1 MEENTSR
8 PPGLVLTVV
17 VGRIERREEGFICQD
32 QQHPTNNQ
40 SFKTG
45 NAMLSGRKVN
55 KNFFLEMK
63 MISPIFFFERFSFWI
78 LEMSSSGLWRLVD
91 FLLLPSFLGGKEGE
105 TV

>member
-8 PPGLVLTVV
+8 PPGLVLNS
-17 VGRIERREEGFICQD
+17 RSWENERREEGFICQD

-55 KNFFLEMK
+55 KNFFLEM
-63 MISPIFFFERFSFWI
+63 
-78 LEMSSSGLWRLVD
+78 
-91 FLLLPSFLGGKEGE
+91 
-105 TV
+105 